1 MEPKSKELSGEDLKN
16 EGIERSKNNADA
28 SHNGN
33 WSQVAYKFLVEYIRN
48 PKVKTFMTED
58 IRMASGDKV
67 PEPPSLRAWGSII
80 VRASKEGLI
89 QAVGYNTVSNPR
101 AHKAFARVWKVN
113 R

>member
-1 MEPKSKELSGEDLKN
+1 MATEQKGLSGEDFKQ

-33 WSQVAYKFLVEYIRN
+33 WSQIAFDYLIKYIRN

-58 IRMASGDKV
+58 VRLASGDTV
-67 PEPPSLRAWGSII
+67 PEPPSLRAWGSVI
-80 VRASKEGLI
+80 VRANKEGFI
-89 QAVGYNTVSNPR
+89 SAVGYDKVSNPK
-101 AHKAFARVWKVN
+101 AHNAFARVWKVN